1 MEKIEALKKIGEAK
15 NFREAC
21 WAIDDIAKET
31 KDKKI
36 LLEVFNISE
45 KLAEDFNDF
54 RNLAERIQENIKDK
68 KLTLKSYQKLETK
81 IKEFDDYVNFAEC
94 LIDNLKDK
102 KWAIKIYKK
111 AENIYEEDYEAES
124 LASSILSK
132 LKDKKWEK
140 LIKDKI
146 SNKQEDNQSKA
157 INEVKKTD
165 TYKLIG
171 QEITIFSKLI
181 SKEDFKGEQKT
192 KKSLSNFVKESESLS
207 SSYPVIG
214 ILENNKKNELREKSE
229 LLNNSNINVNFD
241 IKNKEDLFKKPPKD
255 KILLVY
261 YYQYLSTSYNLK
273 FKKDIKNLILDT
285 SNFNNL
291 AILRDNSKQYTFEL
305 EESDKASETYICAI
319 LPNGKIIEETL
330 KDKNKIIKK
339 LSK

>member
-1 MEKIEALKKIGEAK
+1 MEKIEALKKIDEAK

-146 SNKQEDNQSKA
+146 SNKEDDNQSKT

-214 ILENNKKNELREKSE
+214 ISENNKKNELREKSE
-229 LLNNSNINVNFD
+229 LLNNSNVNVNFD
-241 IKNKEDLFKKPPKD
+241 IKD